1 MTERMR
7 LPEPATQ
14 ADFYLYDMAVSL
26 RLIVDALQVAS
37 AVPAGDLVA
46 LREPEPVKTETK
58 QPVKRKV

>member
-1 MTERMR
+1 M

-26 RLIVDALQVAS
+26 RAIVDALQVAS

-46 LREPEPVKTETK
+46 LREPEPVKAETK

>member
-14 ADFYLYDMAVSL
+14 TDFYLYDIAVSL
-26 RLIVDALQVAS
+26 RAIVDALQVAS

-46 LREPEPVKTETK
+46 LREPEPGKAEAK
-58 QPVKRKV
+58 AVKRKA

>member
-1 MTERMR
+1 MSERRM

-26 RLIVDALQVAS
+26 RAIVDALQVAS
-37 AVPAGDLVA
+37 AVPAGDLVE
-46 LREPEPVKTETK
+46 LREPEPVKAETK

>member
-1 MTERMR
+1 M

-26 RLIVDALQVAS
+26 RAIVDALQVAS

-46 LREPEPVKTETK
+46 LREPEPVKRETK
-58 QPVKRKV
+58 QPTKRKA